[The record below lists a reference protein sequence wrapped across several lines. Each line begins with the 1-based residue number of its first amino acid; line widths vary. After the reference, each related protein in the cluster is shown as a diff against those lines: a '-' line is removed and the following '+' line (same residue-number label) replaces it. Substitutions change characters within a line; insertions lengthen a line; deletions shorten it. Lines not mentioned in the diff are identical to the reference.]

1 MKTSKKHRK
10 DMKCQLYF
18 LVLWVAYVSTI
29 APRANI
35 NTMLSVC
42 IYYPRRNNCTQHHI
56 RARHWIQ
63 RLNSALQRL
72 CLHWLHQL
80 QVEV

>member
-29 APRANI
+29 APRINI
-35 NTMLSVC
+35 IINKMFSACMCLFIEKVV
-42 IYYPRRNNCTQHHI
+42 RNATL
-56 RARHWIQ
+56 RHD
-63 RLNSALQRL
+63 A
-72 CLHWLHQL
+72 
-80 QVEV
+80 